1 MTRILPLLLFPSLL
15 AAADWTQFRGPDVNG
30 TAANAKPPVTF
41 DAGSIAWKSA
51 LPGRGLSSPVIV
63 GERIFLTAASGP
75 KQETLHILCFSTT
88 DGKPLWSREFRATGR
103 TMCHPKTCNAA
114 PTPCSDGKR
123 LFSLFS
129 SNDLICLDLD
139 GNLQWLRGLMV
150 DYPNAS
156 NSLGLASSPVIA
168 DGVLVVQM
176 ENDTDSFV
184 AGLEAATGVNLWR
197 IPGPKDANWSSP
209 ALIREEGQSDTVAI
223 SAVNGVTALD
233 PKTGRERWT
242 LPGPGSTIP
251 SCTASRTHFAQPRPG
266 KGMSMWELKGG
277 TTPPALLWESAQVG
291 SDTSSPVFVGDRI
304 FAVNG
309 AGVLICAETKSG
321 ERPWKLR
328 MAVPDKA
335 GNTPDGKFSAS
346 PIAAGTTIYINSESG
361 MLYAVDTTAPD
372 GAVTG
377 RLPLGETVLCSPSI
391 AGNSLYVRSD
401 STLWRIGK

>member
-1 MTRILPLLLFPSLL
+1 
-15 AAADWTQFRGPDVNG
+15 
-30 TAANAKPPVTF
+30 
-41 DAGSIAWKSA
+41 
-51 LPGRGLSSPVIV
+51 
-63 GERIFLTAASGP
+63 
-75 KQETLHILCFSTT
+75 
-88 DGKPLWSREFRATGR
+88 
-103 TMCHPKTCNAA
+103 
-114 PTPCSDGKR
+114 
-123 LFSLFS
+123 
-129 SNDLICLDLD
+129 
-139 GNLQWLRGLMV
+139 
-150 DYPNAS
+150 
-156 NSLGLASSPVIA
+156 
-168 DGVLVVQM
+168 
-176 ENDTDSFV
+176 
-184 AGLEAATGVNLWR
+184 
-197 IPGPKDANWSSP
+197 
-209 ALIREEGQSDTVAI
+209 
-223 SAVNGVTALD
+223 
-233 PKTGRERWT
+233 
-242 LPGPGSTIP
+242 
-251 SCTASRTHFAQPRPG
+251 
-266 KGMSMWELKGG
+266 MWELKGG

-335 GNTPDGKFSAS
+335 GNTPDGKFSGS